1 MEPILFLVHRIPF
14 PPNKGDKIRSHHLL
28 RHLAGRY
35 RVHLGTFVDMPEDL
49 VHVPEMTGLCASHLV
64 EVLDPRAARLRSVAG
79 FLTGEA
85 LTLPYYRNA
94 ALQTWVRETV
104 AREGIRKAVVFSGA
118 MAQYVQGLDLRV
130 VLDFVDVDSAK
141 WTQYADRH
149 SWPSSFVYRREGERL
164 LSFERSVAAGCAAS
178 VFVTQAEADLFLRL
192 APECRN
198 RVHVIEMGVDA
209 DLLAPLKSRASP
221 FPPGELPLV
230 FTGAMDYWPNVDA
243 AVWFAGEILPRVRS
257 VIPEAVFYVVGM
269 RPTAAVARLGGAAC
283 VKVTGRVEDIRPYL
297 QHAAVV
303 VAPLR
308 VARGIQSK
316 ILEGMAMAR
325 PVVTTTAAARSVRAT
340 SGLHLE
346 EAADAA
352 EFANKVLA
360 VLGTAR
366 GSEMGRQARQQV
378 IAEYNWG
385 RNLLAYDA
393 LLEGQSSAMARA
405 VG

>member
-1 MEPILFLVHRIPF
+1 
-14 PPNKGDKIRSHHLL
+14 
-28 RHLAGRY
+28 
-35 RVHLGTFVDMPEDL
+35 
-49 VHVPEMTGLCASHLV
+49 
-64 EVLDPRAARLRSVAG
+64 
-79 FLTGEA
+79 
-85 LTLPYYRNA
+85 
-94 ALQTWVRETV
+94 
-104 AREGIRKAVVFSGA
+104 
-118 MAQYVQGLDLRV
+118 
-130 VLDFVDVDSAK
+130 
-141 WTQYADRH
+141 
-149 SWPSSFVYRREGERL
+149 
-164 LSFERSVAAGCAAS
+164 
-178 VFVTQAEADLFLRL
+178 
-192 APECRN
+192 
-198 RVHVIEMGVDA
+198 
-209 DLLAPLKSRASP
+209 
-221 FPPGELPLV
+221 
-230 FTGAMDYWPNVDA
+230 MDYWPNVDA
-243 AVWFAGEILPRVRS
+243 AVWFAGEILPRVRAAR
-257 VIPEAVFYVVGM
+257 PEATFYVVGM
-269 RPTAAVARLGGAAC
+269 RPAAAVTRLGDEAR
-283 VKVTGRVEDIRPYL
+283 VKVTGRVDDIRPYL